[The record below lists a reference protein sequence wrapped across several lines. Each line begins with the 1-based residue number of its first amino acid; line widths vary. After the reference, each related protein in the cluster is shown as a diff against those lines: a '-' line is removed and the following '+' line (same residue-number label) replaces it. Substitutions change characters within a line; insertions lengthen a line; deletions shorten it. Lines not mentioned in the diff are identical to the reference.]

1 MATER
6 GVTGRDKQVDV
17 DLPPRRAGSEWTELT
32 LDRGRVALTTSVS
45 QLPRPGQAPVQANEK
60 VRNMRHRGV

>member
-45 QLPRPGQAPVQANEK
+45 QASAARPSAGASERESALYAP
-60 VRNMRHRGV
+60 